1 MIYLVYM
8 INLICL
14 IFLIWLIHW
23 KRDLWDWPEISLKS
37 VLNFVFKKFLCCPYI
52 SSFTNN
58 QTLSSIPTAYQN
70 MLQGRGKAV
79 RLGKQHNAPT
89 HLPSYCIFRLVELSC
104 AQFDYMQCAEMK
116 VSNQQEIRT
125 WNHLLWNQDSN
136 L

>member
-1 MIYLVYM
+1 MYIRLNLNLFNNLTL
-8 INLICL
+8 INLIYMNNMIYF

-23 KRDLWDWPEISLKS
+23 VLDLQDLWDLQGWPEISLKS
-37 VLNFVFKKFLCCPYI
+37 VLDFVFKKFLCCPYI

-104 AQFDYMQCAEMK
+104 AQFDYMHCAEM
-116 VSNQQEIRT
+116 
-125 WNHLLWNQDSN
+125 
-136 L
+136 